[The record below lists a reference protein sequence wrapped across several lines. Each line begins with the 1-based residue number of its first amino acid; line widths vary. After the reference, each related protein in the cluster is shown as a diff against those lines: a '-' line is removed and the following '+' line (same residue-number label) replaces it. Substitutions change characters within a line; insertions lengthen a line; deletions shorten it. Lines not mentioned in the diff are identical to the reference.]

1 MRYGGHDPDECDE
14 ETRAGAL
21 MLAEGLAL
29 HIAFIKGLS
38 GALSGEPSGKGQPSK
53 IRRTFKRS

>member
-1 MRYGGHDPDECDE
+1 MAFAGHDPDECSE
-14 ETRAGAL
+14 EARAGAL

-38 GALSGEPSGKGQPSK
+38 GALSGDAPSK
-53 IRRTFKRS
+53 GPPSRIRRSFKR

>member
-1 MRYGGHDPDECDE
+1 
-14 ETRAGAL
+14 

-38 GALSGEPSGKGQPSK
+38 GALSGDAPGKGPPSR
-53 IRRTFKRS
+53 IRRSFKR